1 MLGSSKEIPV
11 DMRNGQG
18 EPNKDFVVTLL
29 IMDEDGTIHPITA
42 FKKNLEIPVDIK
54 FNPGGSEKENDI
66 LEKVSFIIFFLCGM
80 LKNRLTAPD
89 TAS

>member
-1 MLGSSKEIPV
+1 M
-11 DMRNGQG
+11 
-18 EPNKDFVVTLL
+18 VTLL

-42 FKKNLEIPVDIK
+42 SKKNLEEYINENETKIEEMLGSIKEIPVDIK

>member
-1 MLGSSKEIPV
+1 MFGYIK
-11 DMRNGQG
+11 
-18 EPNKDFVVTLL
+18 
-29 IMDEDGTIHPITA
+29 
-42 FKKNLEIPVDIK
+42 EIPVDIK

>member
-1 MLGSSKEIPV
+1 
-11 DMRNGQG
+11 
-18 EPNKDFVVTLL
+18 
-29 IMDEDGTIHPITA
+29 MDEDGTIHPITA

-80 LKNRLTAPD
+80 LKNRLTAPQ
-89 TAS
+89 TRAS